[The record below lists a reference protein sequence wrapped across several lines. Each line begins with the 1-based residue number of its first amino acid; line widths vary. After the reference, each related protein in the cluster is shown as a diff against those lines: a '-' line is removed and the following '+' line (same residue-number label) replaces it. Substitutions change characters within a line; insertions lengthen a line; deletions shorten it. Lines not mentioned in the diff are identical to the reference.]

1 MLLVLDNFEHV
12 MDAADVVAGI
22 CVHRPAS
29 RVIVTSRAPL
39 HVTGEQ
45 EYPGRARWVGRT
57 RAPRRASSSSG
68 PGPSART
75 GIPAPMLPVI
85 DEVCRLLDGL
95 PLGVELAA
103 ARVALLP
110 LAAIRDRLAAHLPL
124 PGSGPRDAPARQRT
138 LEGAVAWSHDLLEP
152 RLQRVLHRLSVFDGT
167 FDAGAGC
174 VGRRR

>member
-1 MLLVLDNFEHV
+1 MPPTSS
-12 MDAADVVAGI
+12 
-22 CVHRPAS
+22 PAS
-29 RVIVTSRAPL
+29 CVIVPAAAVIVTSRAPL
-39 HVTGEQ
+39 HVAGEQ
-45 EYPGRARWVGRT
+45 EYPVGRWVGRT
-57 RAPRRASSSSG
+57 PAPRRASSSSA

-75 GIPAPMLPVI
+75 GIPGADGPVI
-85 DEVCRLLDGL
+85 DEICRLLDGL

-110 LAAIRDRLAAHLPL
+110 LTVIRDRLAAHLPL

-152 RLQRVLHRLSVFDGT
+152 RLQARAASPVGLRRDVC
-167 FDAGAGC
+167 AGAGC